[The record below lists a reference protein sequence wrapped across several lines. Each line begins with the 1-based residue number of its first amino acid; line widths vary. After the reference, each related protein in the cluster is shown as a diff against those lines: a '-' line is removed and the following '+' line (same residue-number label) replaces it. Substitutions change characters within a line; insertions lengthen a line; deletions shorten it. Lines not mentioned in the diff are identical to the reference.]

1 MSDGLVVLGAS
12 YAGVQIAVSARE
24 SGYDGPIAIIGDEA
38 ELPYQRPPLSKGY
51 LSGKVDDAA
60 LPLRSAGYYEEHRI
74 RLHLGTAAT
83 AVDRRGRA
91 VVMADGTEHRFDRLA
106 FATGSRARTL
116 PLPGSDLD
124 GVYTLR
130 SLADARRLLAAMGS
144 AERAVVVGGG
154 YIGLEVAST
163 LVTAGCQVTV
173 LEASDRLLSRA
184 AAPPLAAFVT
194 EVHRGRGV
202 EIVTGV
208 QATRLIG
215 EEGRVTAV
223 ESTDHVSRP
232 ADLVLVAAG
241 AIPNGELAVAAG
253 LACDQTAI
261 ITDACGRTNEPE
273 VLAAGDCAATRQGAA
288 VLRLESIQNAT
299 DQGRA
304 AGKVVA
310 GRAEEHPVVP
320 WFWSDQY
327 ELKLQMAGLVAGYDR
342 HVIRGR
348 ADSGRFGIYYFRDGR
363 LIAVDTVNKPGDHLT
378 ARKLVASPAGITPEA
393 AGDES
398 VDLRSFLK
406 AQQAAI

>member
-60 LPLRSAGYYEEHRI
+60 LLLRSAGFYEEHRI
-74 RLHLGTAAT
+74 TLHLGTGAT

-91 VVMADGTEHRFDRLA
+91 VVLADGTEHRFDRLA

-116 PLPGSDLD
+116 PLPGADLD

-130 SLADARRLLAAMGS
+130 SLVDARRLLVAMKT

-163 LVTAGCQVTV
+163 LVTAGCQVTI

-194 EVHRGRGV
+194 DIHRSRGV

-208 QATRLIG
+208 QATRILG

-241 AIPNGELAVAAG
+241 AVPNGELAVAIG

-261 ITDACGRTNEPE
+261 IVDACGRTNEPE
-273 VLAAGDCAATRQGAA
+273 VLAAGDCAVTRQGAA

-304 AGKVVA
+304 AGKIVA
-310 GRAEEHPVVP
+310 GRVEEHPAVP

-327 ELKLQMAGLVAGYDR
+327 DLKLQMAGLVAGYDQ

-348 ADSGRFGIYYFRDGR
+348 MESGRFSIYYFQKDH

-378 ARKLVASPAGITPEA
+378 ARKLIAAPAGITPEA
-393 AGDES
+393 AADES

-406 AQQAAI
+406 ARAAPA